1 MNVSSYIYGTSFYH
15 KFDVRPKLI
24 STLLFS
30 VIAFIMSSWTGFAL
44 IFLMPLVIMVLS
56 VGAKETWRC
65 YSRLI
70 PIFILLILFIPL
82 QKRSGLPI
90 LSVGGF
96 VVMTEEGLWI
106 IMRIIARLGGI
117 SGALMLLLLT
127 ERNEDIIKGL
137 RAFRMPYNAAL
148 TVSIILRFI
157 PYLGSL
163 FTEIRDSMSLRLE
176 EGKHG
181 YPILP
186 SITAL
191 AVAAIKMIPDTA
203 ASLEERGF
211 GRRNQRKSIKL
222 PYPEGY
228 LTQWLIGVIIP
239 FSLLLV
245 R

>member
-1 MNVSSYIYGTSFYH
+1 
-15 KFDVRPKLI
+15 
-24 STLLFS
+24 
-30 VIAFIMSSWTGFAL
+30 
-44 IFLMPLVIMVLS
+44 
-56 VGAKETWRC
+56 
-65 YSRLI
+65 
-70 PIFILLILFIPL
+70 
-82 QKRSGLPI
+82 
-90 LSVGGF
+90 
-96 VVMTEEGLWI
+96 MTEEGLWI

-127 ERNEDIIKGL
+127 ERNEDVIKGL
-137 RAFRMPYNAAL
+137 RVFRMPYNAAL